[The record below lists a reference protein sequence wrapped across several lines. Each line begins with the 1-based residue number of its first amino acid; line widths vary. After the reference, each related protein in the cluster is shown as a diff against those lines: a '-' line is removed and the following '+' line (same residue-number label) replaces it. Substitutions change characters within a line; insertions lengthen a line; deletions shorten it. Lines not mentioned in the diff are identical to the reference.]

1 MLQMMRGDSYNIA
14 ITLTDDEN
22 QPITPADVA
31 EVEIALGD
39 LKKTYTSGDVAYN
52 DGKWLFPVSQDET
65 LSTVAAV
72 STLQVRVKYLLGD
85 VVGARVGNV
94 YIVPSSSNEVL

>member
-1 MLQMMRGDSYNIA
+1 MMQMMRGDSYEIA
-14 ITLTDDEN
+14 ITLTDEKN
-22 QPITPADVA
+22 TPIVPADVA

-39 LKKTYTSGDVAYN
+39 LKKTYSSGDVTFD
-52 DGKWLFPVSQDET
+52 DGKWLFPVTQSET

-94 YIVPSSSNEVL
+94 YILPSTSSEVL

>member
-1 MLQMMRGDSYNIA
+1 MLQMMRGDSYEIA
-14 ITLTDDEN
+14 ITLTDEEN
-22 QPITPADVA
+22 QPIAPADVS
-31 EVEIALGD
+31 EVEISLGD
-39 LKKTYTSGDVAYN
+39 IIKTYSSGEVIYD
-52 DGKWLFPVSQDET
+52 DGKWLFPVAQDET

-85 VVGARVGNV
+85 VVGAKVGNV

>member
-1 MLQMMRGDSYNIA
+1 MLQMMRGASYNIA

-31 EVEIALGD
+31 EVEISLGD
-39 LKKTYTSGDVAYN
+39 LIKTYSSGDVIYD
-52 DGKWLFPVSQDET
+52 DGKWLFPVTQSET

-85 VVGARVGNV
+85 VVGAKVGNV
-94 YIVPSSSNEVL
+94 YLVPSSSNEVL

>member
-1 MLQMMRGDSYNIA
+1 MMQMMRGDQYEIA
-14 ITLTDDEN
+14 LTLTDEEN
-22 QPITPADVA
+22 QPIVPADVA

-39 LKKTYTSGDVAYN
+39 LIKTYSSGEVVYD
-52 DGKWLFPVSQDET
+52 DGKWLFPVTQDET

-94 YIVPSSSNEVL
+94 YILPSSSNEVL